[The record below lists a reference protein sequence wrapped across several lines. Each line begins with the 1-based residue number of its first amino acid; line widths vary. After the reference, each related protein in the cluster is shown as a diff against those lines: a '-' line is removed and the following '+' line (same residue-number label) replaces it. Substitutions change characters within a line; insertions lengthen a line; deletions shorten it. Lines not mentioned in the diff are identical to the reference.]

1 MDWIHLAQDADQL
14 LAVVNKVIDP
24 WVPLMAGISLRE
36 QLKTSEGLCSM
47 HLVIRDQ
54 RFHEQ
59 KLSEIMNSLNV

>member
-1 MDWIHLAQDADQL
+1 
-14 LAVVNKVIDP
+14 
-24 WVPLMAGISLRE
+24 MAGISLRE